1 MGEVERARAAGAEEE
16 EEGEEELDPP
26 KMLICLVGPPQAGK
40 HSLAQHLVAH
50 HTFTRVHL
58 DPLSSPSPSSTNSPT
73 SLSFSSTSDFLDHAT
88 RTWRV
93 DYVTTALTSRQ
104 KLVEFAKRP
113 FVAIVHVDA
122 PLGVRFKRAV
132 ARCALL
138 SRESRVGQE
147 ADTVWMRARRARQE
161 GRTPPS
167 LDEFVEQDDLLYHG
181 SLPLEPSIA
190 APPPPPRAP
199 DGDAPDTLHATPTK
213 PRLVDSPPSP
223 TPSPAR
229 LVLTPNPSPELY
241 RSSTSSLPAAAAAT
255 PAPAPTPSATPPDT
269 LLSSTLPLASL
280 VLPNPYPSLPLVLS
294 SLSSFLPSLTEAL
307 RPSWDTYFMLLA
319 HLASLR
325 SNCMKRRV
333 GAVLV
338 RDKRVV
344 STGYNGTPRGVTNCG
359 EGGCARCNSHGDGWA
374 LAAPSASSSSSS
386 SAAGAAAAAAGGG
399 GRAPRAAPPLNRVGE
414 ALDECLCLHAEENAL
429 LEAGRER
436 VSGGGTLGAVLY
448 CNTCVGPLA
457 LSRCL
462 AMVRARARKSPWG
475 MVADARSSSSF
486 LSFPLSSRSLSFAL
500 FPPYA
505 SIPLS
510 TLSSTSRS
518 RRRPRPALSFLSC
531 PACPPRLALLDSLA
545 VLNRRHRP
553 TLAPTSPHPTRL
565 PPPTAHRPP
574 VHPHSCPCLRCT
586 VKIVQCGVREVVYSL
601 SYSMDAASRRVMSEA
616 GVGLRQMVMPPF
628 PR

>member
-1 MGEVERARAAGAEEE
+1 
-16 EEGEEELDPP
+16 
-26 KMLICLVGPPQAGK
+26 MLICLVGPPQAGK

-58 DPLSSPSPSSTNSPT
+58 DPLSSPSSSSTNSPT
-73 SLSFSSTSDFLDHAT
+73 SLSFTSTSDFLDHAT

-93 DYVTTALTSRQ
+93 NYVTTALTSRQ

-138 SRESRVGQE
+138 SPPRVDQGE
-147 ADTVWMRARRARQE
+147 RLTRSGSRARRARQE

-199 DGDAPDTLHATPTK
+199 GDAPDALHATPTK

-241 RSSTSSLPAAAAAT
+241 RSSTSSLSAAAAAT
-255 PAPAPTPSATPPDT
+255 PAPAPTPSASPTDT

-280 VLPNPYPSLPLVLS
+280 VLPNPYPSLPLFLS
-294 SLSSFLPSLTEAL
+294 SLSSFLPALTEAL

-374 LAAPSASSSSSS
+374 LAASSSSSPS
-386 SAAGAAAAAAGGG
+386 SLAAGAGAAAGGG
-399 GRAPRAAPPLNRVGE
+399 GGGAPPAPLNRVGE

-462 AMVRARARKSPWG
+462 AMVRACEEEIEGDGR
-475 MVADARSSSSF
+475 
-486 LSFPLSSRSLSFAL
+486 
-500 FPPYA
+500 
-505 SIPLS
+505 
-510 TLSSTSRS
+510 
-518 RRRPRPALSFLSC
+518 
-531 PACPPRLALLDSLA
+531 
-545 VLNRRHRP
+545 
-553 TLAPTSPHPTRL
+553 
-565 PPPTAHRPP
+565 
-574 VHPHSCPCLRCT
+574 
-586 VKIVQCGVREVVYSL
+586 
-601 SYSMDAASRRVMSEA
+601 
-616 GVGLRQMVMPPF
+616 
-628 PR
+628 